1 MVSFTKLLALFL
13 VTSTTVSAFGLPSP
27 RSILKRGGTGN
38 NVRLPMSD
46 DNFAAEVPRGGEAGS
61 GGGTATIPQEIFNLV
76 KSIAGAGVLSLP
88 AGTFVSLCV
97 SIS

>member
-1 MVSFTKLLALFL
+1 MVSFTKLLTLFV

-27 RSILKRGGTGN
+27 RSVLKRGGSGN

-46 DNFAAEVPRGGEAGS
+46 VAAEVPRGGEAGT

-88 AGTFVSLCV
+88 AGTFACLCTA
-97 SIS
+97 